1 VFIRASLGVGGVE
14 WAPYEIFEG
23 AGNFE
28 VLQDPGLL
36 DETAVL

>member
-28 VLQDPGLL
+28 VLQDPRGSS
-36 DETAVL
+36 TRPRS